1 MRDRLA
7 HIISIVFHPLLMPT
21 YLFAFIISFASALM
35 QPLQKSSFLQVLAV
49 IFIVSF
55 IIPAISIGTLRLSNF
70 ITDFKLQNRNQRI
83 TPFFFI
89 TCFYGISAYM
99 FYSKLNLNNLIFLIF
114 ATTTILL
121 LILTIITFFWKI
133 SIHGAGIGGTIGF
146 IIALSY
152 AYPIS
157 HFALFFSVIVVV
169 AGLIIYARL
178 TLNAHTPLQV
188 YSGVTLGFT
197 MCFCSIYFFL

>member
-1 MRDRLA
+1 MRDRFA
-7 HIISIVFHPLLMPT
+7 HIISVVFHPLLMPS
-21 YLFAFIISFASALM
+21 YLFLFIITFASALL
-35 QPLQKSSFLQVLAV
+35 QPLHRSSFFQVLVV
-49 IFIVSF
+49 IFLVTF

-70 ITDFKLQNRNQRI
+70 ISDFKLQNRNQRI
-83 TPFFFI
+83 TPFLFI

-99 FYSKLNLNNLIFLIF
+99 FYAKLNLNNLIFLIF

-121 LILTIITFFWKI
+121 LALTIITFFWKI

-146 IIALSY
+146 IVALSY

-157 HFALFFSVIVVV
+157 HFALVFAPIVLI
-169 AGLIIYARL
+169 AGLIVYSRL

-188 YSGVTLGFT
+188 YSGLALGFAV
-197 MCFCSIYFFL
+197 CFLSIILFL

>member
-1 MRDRLA
+1 
-7 HIISIVFHPLLMPT
+7 MPT
-21 YLFAFIISFASALM
+21 YLFIFIISFASALM
-35 QPLQKSSFLQVLAV
+35 QPLQKNSFTQVLAV
-49 IFIVSF
+49 IFIVTF

-83 TPFFFI
+83 TPFIFI

-121 LILTIITFFWKI
+121 LTLTIITFFWKI

-146 IIALSY
+146 MIALSY

-157 HFALFFSVIVVV
+157 HFALLFAVIIIV
-169 AGLIIYARL
+169 AGLIIHARL
-178 TLNAHTPLQV
+178 SLNAHTPLQV
-188 YSGVTLGFT
+188 YSGVALGFA
-197 MCFCSIYFFL
+197 MCFSSIYMFL